1 MKYNFGEYI
10 KKKESKFLNTI
21 VKGTDLI
28 RISDANNYFFEY
40 NKQLELKL
48 LDNNVIK
55 ELRNSMSNA
64 EWRRIIK
71 TKLFKK
77 KNVL

>member
-1 MKYNFGEYI
+1 
-10 KKKESKFLNTI
+10 KKESKFLNTI